1 MTTHQLIISY
11 LKDARYWLGQEN
23 VVLAK
28 GALNRARACLDEAE
42 VERRERRRVFL
53 PVLDGSR
60 PQTD

>member
-23 VVLAK
+23 VVLAQ

-42 VERRERRRVFL
+42 VERRRVFL